1 MTKFIV
7 VKKQKNKTK
16 SSPVSKGMIIT
27 VAVIAAAIAGGV
39 YYMYSSA
46 IPVNEDHPVFQT
58 ASNVYILA
66 THNDQGYYYD
76 EQSTKTGKKT
86 ISSTNVDPS
95 IHVAKGTL
103 VALHVINEDKDTNS
117 DQDLNIDAF
126 NVHTRHLK
134 YFEAQTINFLADKE
148 GTYPYYS
155 IIHPEMKGTLTVDP

>member
-1 MTKFIV
+1 M

-16 SSPVSKGMIIT
+16 SSPISKGMIIT

-39 YYMYSSA
+39 YYLWISA
-46 IPVNEDHPVFQT
+46 VPVNGTTPVFAT
-58 ASNVYILA
+58 ASNIYILA
-66 THNDQGYYYD
+66 IHNAQGYSYD

-86 ISSTNVDPS
+86 FAGTNFDPS
-95 IHVAKGTL
+95 IHIQKGTL
-103 VALHVINEDKDTNS
+103 VSLHVINEDKDTGS

-155 IIHPEMKGTLTVDP
+155 TIHPEMKGSITVDP